1 MRLGEIKIPTL
12 LVIGDRDL
20 PQIKA
25 TVETLE
31 RGIRGAKKVPIK
43 GAGHMVNMEQP
54 AAINDLLISFVQE
67 ASWTR

>member
-1 MRLGEIKIPTL
+1 MPRSPAASHHDGHDAAYH
-12 LVIGDRDL
+12 LV
-20 PQIKA
+20 P
-25 TVETLE
+25 
-31 RGIRGAKKVPIK
+31 